1 MLRIFVFTLFCILTS
16 LISGQISHG
25 GRPLMMDADKTLK
38 GVEASVFSDREYVIS
53 LQPPSREYVQN
64 ELMSN
69 RKGRPLRFAYP
80 NFVELTPDNSG
91 IMTVLDDGRLYWQLR
106 IQSSGAYSLNVVFDR
121 FQLRPGDS
129 LFIYNSSGS
138 YVLGALT
145 AENNKK
151 WGGLATAPVPGD
163 ELIIEWTGSKTG
175 EDATKLKIG
184 AINHDFLNI
193 FNVFSSKVGN
203 FGDSGPCYTDLSCFD
218 NDTYLQNGRSVC
230 QVIVDGTEYCTGTLL
245 NNTNNDGTPYVLTAG
260 HCLGSNISPES
271 VVFIFNYEVPQCQ
284 TFVDGSKLQS
294 ISGSDLRAFA
304 DQLDFALLEMSEYPP
319 DYFRT
324 YYCGWDL
331 TSSPSGIVHSVHHP
345 YGDVKKVAVS
355 SGAPVEASYLATSSF
370 GNTFLNNSHWKVAEW
385 ADGTTEPGSSG
396 AGLFLDNGAFIGSLS
411 GGAAT
416 CSNPVNDYFV
426 RLNKI
431 WNYLPEDTARVDV
444 WLNPS
449 GEGLTSLPG
458 YDPVGTDM
466 MRISHFPENGTPEV
480 REITGQEGLWTGP
493 NTLNI
498 TDVAEKFDEFLS
510 GEIYGV
516 FLVPGK
522 NYVAG
527 DGEVDIKIWFGQ
539 DKPTLL
545 LGGKNNVIINS
556 GADKEVLVLF
566 DQPVSFTGPFFAGYS
581 NDYTVPVDTFAVYQA
596 TLSET
601 GNSLYLK
608 SPDSG
613 WQPYPDLS
621 GNLPSMLWIDALVG
635 NFVFTDSS
643 EVFMTENITVAPNPA
658 TSYTNIYCSENGIG
672 EISVFDLNGKL
683 VLTQNAFIDQNYYP
697 FIFPEHLKPGVYLIQ
712 FRINGKTSVSKLI
725 VR

>member
-1 MLRIFVFTLFCILTS
+1 MLRIFVFTVFFILTS

-25 GRPLMMDADKTLK
+25 GRPLMMDAGKTLK
-38 GVEASVFSDREYVIS
+38 GVDSYAYSDRKSVVS
-53 LQPPSREYVQN
+53 FQPPSKEYVQN
-64 ELMSN
+64 ELMNN

-91 IMTVLDDGRLYWQLR
+91 ITTVLEDGRLYWQLR
-106 IQSSGAYSLNVVFDR
+106 IKSSGAYSLNVVFDR
-121 FQLRPGDS
+121 FQLQPGDS
-129 LFIYNSSGS
+129 LFIYNPSGS

-145 AENNKK
+145 TENNKK
-151 WGGLATAPVPGD
+151 WGGLATAPIPGD
-163 ELIIEWTGSKTG
+163 EIIIEWMGNKIG
-175 EDATKLKIG
+175 KDAAKLKIG
-184 AINHDFLNI
+184 AVNHDFLNV
-193 FNVFSSKVGN
+193 FNVFSSKVGD
-203 FGDSGPCYTDLSCFD
+203 FGDSGPCHTDLTCFD
-218 NDTYLQNGRSVC
+218 NDAYLQNGRSVC
-230 QVIVDGTEYCTGTLL
+230 QVIVNGTEYCSGTLL

-284 TFVDGSKLQS
+284 TFVEGSKIQS

-304 DQLDFALLEMSEYPP
+304 DQLDFALLEISEYPP

-324 YYCGWDL
+324 YYSGWDL
-331 TSSPSGIVHSVHHP
+331 TSSPSGVVHSVHHP

-355 SGAPVEASYLATSSF
+355 SEAPIEASYTATSRF
-370 GNTFLNNSHWKVAEW
+370 GNTFLDDSHWKVAEW

-396 AGLFLDNGAFIGSLS
+396 AGLFLNNGAFIGSLS

-416 CSNPVNDYFV
+416 CSNPVNDYFI

-431 WNYLPEDTARVDV
+431 WDHLPEDTARVDV

-449 GEGLTSLPG
+449 GEGLTSLSG
-458 YDPVGTDM
+458 YDPAGTDM
-466 MRISHFPENGTPEV
+466 MRVSHFPDNGTPEV
-480 REITGQEGLWTGP
+480 QEITGEDGLWTGP
-493 NTLNI
+493 NSLNI
-498 TDVAEKFDEFLS
+498 TDVAEKFGEFIS

-527 DGEVDIKIWFGQ
+527 DGEVDIKIWSGL
-539 DKPTLL
+539 DKPELL
-545 LGGKNNVIINS
+545 LGGKNNVEIDG
-556 GADKEVLVLF
+556 GADKELLVLF
-566 DQPVSFTGPFFAGYS
+566 DQPVSFSGPFFVGYS
-581 NDYTVPVDTFAVYQA
+581 NDYNAPVDTFAVYQA
-596 TLSET
+596 ALGET
-601 GNSLYLK
+601 NNSLYLK

-621 GNLPSMLWIDALVG
+621 GDLPSMVWIDALVG
-635 NFVFTDSS
+635 NAVFTDSS
-643 EVFMTENITVAPNPA
+643 DVLVPENITIAPNPA
-658 TSYTNIYCSENGIG
+658 TGYTYIYCPEDGTG

-683 VLTQNAFIDQNYYP
+683 VLTQNAVIYRNRYQ
-697 FIFPEHLKPGVYLIQ
+697 FIFSKRLRPGVYLLQ
-712 FRINGKTSVSKLI
+712 LSINGKASVSKLI